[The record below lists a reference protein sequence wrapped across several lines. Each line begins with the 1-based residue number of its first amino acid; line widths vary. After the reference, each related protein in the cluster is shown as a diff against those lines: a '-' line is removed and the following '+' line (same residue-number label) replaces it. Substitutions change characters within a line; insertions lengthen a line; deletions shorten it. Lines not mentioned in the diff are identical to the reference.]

1 MTQSRLQKRDLPKY
15 QGDKDDEAKDDVD
28 QSEDEK
34 KAMTA
39 EFSDKT
45 NQLLDYIEKTYLKV
59 KYLYLTFSSC
69 IAVSRTWNLMLM
81 EISCSRR

>member
-1 MTQSRLQKRDLPKY
+1 
-15 QGDKDDEAKDDVD
+15 
-28 QSEDEK
+28 
-34 KAMTA
+34 MTA

-81 EISCSRR
+81 GIS

>member
-1 MTQSRLQKRDLPKY
+1 MIPFRLQKRDLPKY
-15 QGDKDDEAKDDVD
+15 QGDDDDEAKDDGD
-28 QSEDEK
+28 QYVEEK

-59 KYLYLTFSSC
+59 EHYQIKYFPPLLLFLGYGTGC
-69 IAVSRTWNLMLM
+69 
-81 EISCSRR
+81 

>member
-1 MTQSRLQKRDLPKY
+1 MSKIIKYQIIQCRLQKRDLPKY
-15 QGDKDDEAKDDVD
+15 QGDEDDEAKGDGDV
-28 QSEDEK
+28 EVDEK

-59 KYLYLTFSSC
+59 K
-69 IAVSRTWNLMLM
+69 
-81 EISCSRR
+81 ISCFPLALLFPGHGT

>member
-59 KYLYLTFSSC
+59 KNRYLTFSSC
-69 IAVSRTWNLMLM
+69 IAVSRTWSLMLM
-81 EISCSRR
+81 EIS

>member
-1 MTQSRLQKRDLPKY
+1 MIPCRLQKRDLPKY
-15 QGDKDDEAKDDVD
+15 QGEDDDEAKDDDD
-28 QSEDEK
+28 QYVEEK

-59 KYLYLTFSSC
+59 EHYQIKYFPPLLLFLGYGTGC
-69 IAVSRTWNLMLM
+69 
-81 EISCSRR
+81 

>member
-1 MTQSRLQKRDLPKY
+1 MIQSRLQKRDLPKY

-34 KAMTA
+34 KAMTT

-59 KYLYLTFSSC
+59 KNRCLTFSSC

-81 EISCSRR
+81 GIS

>member
-1 MTQSRLQKRDLPKY
+1 MSKRDISEEKLGFSKLSPRRLQKRDLPVY
-15 QGDKDDEAKDDVD
+15 EGDGKDQENDEGD
-28 QSEDEK
+28 EIIDEK

-59 KYLYLTFSSC
+59 
-69 IAVSRTWNLMLM
+69 
-81 EISCSRR
+81 

>member
-1 MTQSRLQKRDLPKY
+1 MIQCRLQKRDLPKY
-15 QGDKDDEAKDDVD
+15 QGDEDDDGKDDVD
-28 QSEDEK
+28 QSVDEK

-69 IAVSRTWNLMLM
+69 IAVSRTWNWMLK
-81 EISCSRR
+81 ETS

>member
-1 MTQSRLQKRDLPKY
+1 MSKRVYTYITGYQVFQCRLQKRDLPKY
-15 QGDKDDEAKDDVD
+15 QGDDDDEAKDDVD
-28 QSEDEK
+28 QSVDEK

-59 KYLYLTFSSC
+59 KY
-69 IAVSRTWNLMLM
+69 
-81 EISCSRR
+81 